1 MKALLLGDLCP
12 TEYTNPLF
20 EKGDVASLFT
30 DTLPLFAGNDINF
43 VNLEC
48 AITESDRKI
57 AKFGPHLKAV
67 PNTANVLSQVGVNY
81 VGLSNNHIFDFGIPG
96 AQDTLEALE
105 KVGIR
110 HTGFGENY
118 EASRKNLVIEKSGE
132 EVCLIAVCELEY
144 SYALPD
150 RMGSRPFDEFDT
162 LEDIR
167 AAKAENH
174 RVIVLYH
181 GGKEQC
187 QYPSP
192 RLLKTCR
199 AMARAGADVV
209 LCQHSHCIGCYE
221 HYNGSYILYGQGNF
235 HFVNPQ
241 WSSAK
246 WNSMLAVTYDTA
258 SHEIDFI
265 PLVTCDLG
273 ITLAKGAQ
281 KESLMEEFLKR
292 NQSLTNGTWQQG
304 WHEFCISKEEEYKRV
319 IRNACNPDSTQREN
333 DTFSHFLD
341 CQAHTDVWRELFP
354 SYNLTNEK

>member
-1 MKALLLGDLCP
+1 MKALLAGDFCP
-12 TEYTNPLF
+12 TEANNYLF
-20 EKGDVASLFT
+20 AQGDIDTLFT
-30 DTLPLFAGNDINF
+30 DTLCLFNGNDINF

-48 AITESDRKI
+48 ALTESENKI
-57 AKFGPHLKAV
+57 PKFGPHLAAS
-67 PNTANVLSQVGVNY
+67 PNTAQVLKSVGVNY
-81 VGLSNNHIFDFGIPG
+81 VGLSNNHIFDFGKEG
-96 AQDTLEALE
+96 AEDTLRYLARA
-105 KVGIR
+105 GIA

-118 EASRKNLVIEKSGE
+118 EASRKNLVVQKDGEKI
-132 EVCLIAVCELEY
+132 CLITVCELEY

-162 LEDIR
+162 LDDIR
-167 AAKAENH
+167 AAAAEND

-181 GGKEQC
+181 GGKENC

-221 HYNGSYILYGQGNF
+221 NFEGSHILYGEGNF
-235 HFVNPQ
+235 HFVNPA
-241 WSSAK
+241 WTSAK
-246 WNSMLAVTYDTA
+246 WNTMLTVQYDTKTHGIA
-258 SHEIDFI
+258 FT
-265 PLVTCDLG
+265 PLVTTQLG

-281 KESLMEEFLKR
+281 KEALLQEFWQRSEALKD
-292 NQSLTNGTWQQG
+292 GTWRDG
-304 WHEFCISKEEEYKRV
+304 WHAFCLSVEETYKKA
-319 IRNACNPDSTQREN
+319 IRNACAEHATQRQN
-333 DTFSHFLD
+333 DVFGHYLD